1 MKVLDRC
8 IGCGNCVPFCPF
20 GAISSYGRAII
31 SRDLCRECK
40 LCIKYCPIDAI
51 VDK

>member
-8 IGCGNCVPFCPF
+8 VGCGNCVPFCLF